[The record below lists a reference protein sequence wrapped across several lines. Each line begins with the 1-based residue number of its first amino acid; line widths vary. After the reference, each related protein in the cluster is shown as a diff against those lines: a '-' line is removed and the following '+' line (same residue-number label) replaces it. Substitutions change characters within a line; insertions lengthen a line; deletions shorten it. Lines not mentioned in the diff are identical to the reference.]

1 MEVLFIMYAIEMK
14 ADAMLP
20 RERLRDLGAEHLS
33 NQELLSIL
41 LRTGTKA
48 TPVLEVAN
56 QILKNLDS
64 LADFQ
69 HLSLQELQQING
81 IGYVKSIEIKA
92 MIELAKRISKAE
104 YIQKE
109 RIMSSE
115 RLARKMMLELSDQ
128 KQEHLVA
135 IYLDTQNRIIEQ
147 RTIFIG
153 SVRRS
158 IAEPREILYYACK
171 NMATSVIIVHNH
183 PSGSPEPSEN
193 DLRFTQKMKRSCE
206 DIGIICLD
214 HLVIGKYQYYSF
226 REETDVL

>member
-1 MEVLFIMYAIEMK
+1 MYAIEMK

-214 HLVIGKYQYYSF
+214 HVVIGKYQYYSF

>member
-1 MEVLFIMYAIEMK
+1 MYAIEMK

-158 IAEPREILYYACK
+158 IDEPREILYYACK

-193 DLRFTQKMKRSCE
+193 DLRFTQKIKRSCE

-214 HLVIGKYQYYSF
+214 HIVIGKYQYYSF

>member
-1 MEVLFIMYAIEMK
+1 MYAIEMK

>member
-1 MEVLFIMYAIEMK
+1 MYAIEMK

-193 DLRFTQKMKRSCE
+193 DLRFTQKIKRSCE

-226 REETDVL
+226 REEADVL

>member
-1 MEVLFIMYAIEMK
+1 MYAIEMK

-153 SVRRS
+153 FCFAVRLLNHVKFS
-158 IAEPREILYYACK
+158 IMHAKIWQHQLLL
-171 NMATSVIIVHNH
+171 SIIIR
-183 PSGSPEPSEN
+183 SGSPEPSEN
-193 DLRFTQKMKRSCE
+193 DLRFTQKIKRSCE
-206 DIGIICLD
+206 DIGNYLP
-214 HLVIGKYQYYSF
+214 
-226 REETDVL
+226 

>member
-1 MEVLFIMYAIEMK
+1 MYSIEMK

-20 RERLRDLGAEHLS
+20 RERLRDLGAEQLS

-41 LRTGTKA
+41 LRTGTK
-48 TPVLEVAN
+48 TRPVLEVAN
-56 QILKNLDS
+56 DILKHIDT

-69 HLSLQELQQING
+69 HLSLQELQKIKG

-104 YIQKE
+104 YVQKE

-171 NMATSVIIVHNH
+171 NMATSVIIIHNH
-183 PSGSPEPSEN
+183 PSGSPAPSEN
-193 DLRFTQKMKRSCE
+193 DLRFTEKMKRSCD
-206 DIGIICLD
+206 DIGIVCLD
-214 HLVIGKYQYYSF
+214 HIIVGKYQYYSF

>member
-1 MEVLFIMYAIEMK
+1 MYAIEMK

-41 LRTGTKA
+41 LRTGTKT

-193 DLRFTQKMKRSCE
+193 DLQFTQKMKRSCE

-214 HLVIGKYQYYSF
+214 HIVIGKYQYYSF

>member
-1 MEVLFIMYAIEMK
+1 MYAIEMK

-20 RERLRDLGAEHLS
+20 RERLRDLGAEQLS

-41 LRTGTKA
+41 LRTGTK
-48 TPVLEVAN
+48 TRPVLEVAN
-56 QILKNLDS
+56 DILKHIDT

-69 HLSLQELQQING
+69 HLSLQELQKIKG

-104 YIQKE
+104 YVQKE

-158 IAEPREILYYACK
+158 IVEPREILYYACK
-171 NMATSVIIVHNH
+171 NMATSVIIIHNH
-183 PSGSPEPSEN
+183 PSGSPAPSEN
-193 DLRFTQKMKRSCE
+193 DLRFTEKMKRACD
-206 DIGIICLD
+206 DIGIVCLD
-214 HLVIGKYQYYSF
+214 HIIVGKYQYYSF

>member
-1 MEVLFIMYAIEMK
+1 MYAIEMK

-41 LRTGTKA
+41 LRTGTKT

-81 IGYVKSIEIKA
+81 IGSVKSIEIKA

-171 NMATSVIIVHNH
+171 NMATSIIIVHNH
-183 PSGSPEPSEN
+183 PSGSPAPSEN
-193 DLRFTQKMKRSCE
+193 DLQFTQKMKRACE

-214 HLVIGKYQYYSF
+214 HIVIGKYQYYSF

>member
-1 MEVLFIMYAIEMK
+1 MYAIEMK

-193 DLRFTQKMKRSCE
+193 DLRFTQKIKRSCE
-206 DIGIICLD
+206 DIGIICLE

>member
-1 MEVLFIMYAIEMK
+1 MYAIEMK

-20 RERLRDLGAEHLS
+20 RERLRDLGAEQLS

-41 LRTGTKA
+41 LRTGTK
-48 TPVLEVAN
+48 TRPVLEVAN
-56 QILKNLDS
+56 DILKHIDT

-69 HLSLQELQQING
+69 HLSLQELQKIKG

-92 MIELAKRISKAE
+92 MIELAKRINKAE
-104 YIQKE
+104 YVQKE

-171 NMATSVIIVHNH
+171 NMATSVIIIHNH
-183 PSGSPEPSEN
+183 PSGSPAPSEN
-193 DLRFTQKMKRSCE
+193 DLRFTEKMKRACD
-206 DIGIICLD
+206 DIGIVCLD
-214 HLVIGKYQYYSF
+214 HIIVGKYQYYSF

>member
-1 MEVLFIMYAIEMK
+1 MYAIEMR
-14 ADAMLP
+14 AEAMLP

-41 LRTGTKA
+41 LRTGTKT

-64 LADFQ
+64 LSDFQ

-104 YIQKE
+104 YVQKE

-226 REETDVL
+226 REEADIL

>member
-1 MEVLFIMYAIEMK
+1 MYAIEMK

-193 DLRFTQKMKRSCE
+193 DLRFTQKIKRSCE

-214 HLVIGKYQYYSF
+214 HIFIGKYQYYSF

>member
-1 MEVLFIMYAIEMK
+1 MYAIEMK

-214 HLVIGKYQYYSF
+214 HIIIGKYQYYSF

>member
-1 MEVLFIMYAIEMK
+1 MYAIEMK

-171 NMATSVIIVHNH
+171 NMATSVIIAHNH

-193 DLRFTQKMKRSCE
+193 DLRFTQKIKRSCE

-214 HLVIGKYQYYSF
+214 HIIIGKYQYYSF

>member
-1 MEVLFIMYAIEMK
+1 MYAIEMK

-41 LRTGTKA
+41 LRTGTKT

-81 IGYVKSIEIKA
+81 IGYVKSTEIKA

-104 YIQKE
+104 YVQKE

-193 DLRFTQKMKRSCE
+193 DLQFTQKMKRSCE

-214 HLVIGKYQYYSF
+214 HIVIGKYQYYSF

>member
-1 MEVLFIMYAIEMK
+1 MYAIEMK

-41 LRTGTKA
+41 LRTGTKT

-64 LADFQ
+64 LADFP

-92 MIELAKRISKAE
+92 MIELVKRISKAE
-104 YIQKE
+104 YVQKE

-193 DLRFTQKMKRSCE
+193 DLQFTQKMKRACE

-214 HLVIGKYQYYSF
+214 HIVIGKYQYYSF

>member
-1 MEVLFIMYAIEMK
+1 MYAIEMK

-193 DLRFTQKMKRSCE
+193 DLRFTQKIKRSCE

-214 HLVIGKYQYYSF
+214 HLVIGKYQ
-226 REETDVL
+226 

>member
-1 MEVLFIMYAIEMK
+1 MYSIEMK

-20 RERLRDLGAEHLS
+20 RERLRDLGAEQLS

-41 LRTGTKA
+41 LRTGTK
-48 TPVLEVAN
+48 TRPVLEVAN
-56 QILKNLDS
+56 DILKHIDT

-69 HLSLQELQQING
+69 HLSLQELQKIKG

-104 YIQKE
+104 YVQKE

-128 KQEHLVA
+128 KQENLVA

-171 NMATSVIIVHNH
+171 NMATSVIIIHNH
-183 PSGSPEPSEN
+183 PSGSPAPSEN
-193 DLRFTQKMKRSCE
+193 DLRFTEKMKRACD
-206 DIGIICLD
+206 DIGIVCLD
-214 HLVIGKYQYYSF
+214 HIIVGKCQYYSF

>member
-1 MEVLFIMYAIEMK
+1 MYAIEMK

-20 RERLRDLGAEHLS
+20 RERLRDLGAEQLS

-41 LRTGTKA
+41 LRTGTK
-48 TPVLEVAN
+48 TRPVLEVAN
-56 QILKNLDS
+56 DILKHIDT

-69 HLSLQELQQING
+69 HLSLQELQKIKG

-104 YIQKE
+104 YVQKE

-171 NMATSVIIVHNH
+171 NMATSVIIIHNH
-183 PSGSPEPSEN
+183 PSGSPAPSEN
-193 DLRFTQKMKRSCE
+193 DLRFTEKMKRACD
-206 DIGIICLD
+206 DIGIVCLD
-214 HLVIGKYQYYSF
+214 HIIVGKYQYYSF
-226 REETDVL
+226 REETDIL

>member
-1 MEVLFIMYAIEMK
+1 MYAIEMK

-109 RIMSSE
+109 RIMNNE
-115 RLARKMMLELSDQ
+115 RFLSVLFAVRLLNHVKFSIMHAKIWQ
-128 KQEHLVA
+128 HQL
-135 IYLDTQNRIIEQ
+135 LLSIIIRQ
-147 RTIFIG
+147 APQ
-153 SVRRS
+153 SQVRM
-158 IAEPREILYYACK
+158 IC
-171 NMATSVIIVHNH
+171 
-183 PSGSPEPSEN
+183 
-193 DLRFTQKMKRSCE
+193 DLLKK
-206 DIGIICLD
+206 
-214 HLVIGKYQYYSF
+214 
-226 REETDVL
+226 

>member
-1 MEVLFIMYAIEMK
+1 MYAIEMK

-20 RERLRDLGAEHLS
+20 RERLRDLGAEQLS

-41 LRTGTKA
+41 LRTGTK
-48 TPVLEVAN
+48 TRPVLEVAN
-56 QILKNLDS
+56 DILKHIDT

-69 HLSLQELQQING
+69 HLSLQELQKIKG

-104 YIQKE
+104 YVQKE

-115 RLARKMMLELSDQ
+115 RLARKMMLELSNQ

-135 IYLDTQNRIIEQ
+135 IYLNTQNRIIEQ

-171 NMATSVIIVHNH
+171 NMATSVIIIHNH
-183 PSGSPEPSEN
+183 PSGSPVPSEN
-193 DLRFTQKMKRSCE
+193 DLRFTEKMKRACD
-206 DIGIICLD
+206 DIGIVCLD
-214 HLVIGKYQYYSF
+214 HIIVGKYQYYSF

>member
-1 MEVLFIMYAIEMK
+1 MYAIEMK

-147 RTIFIG
+147 RMIFIG

-193 DLRFTQKMKRSCE
+193 DLRFTQKIKRSCE

-214 HLVIGKYQYYSF
+214 HIVIGKYQYYSF

>member
-1 MEVLFIMYAIEMK
+1 MYAIEMK

-41 LRTGTKA
+41 LRTGTKT

-69 HLSLQELQQING
+69 HLSLQELQKING

-104 YIQKE
+104 YVQKE

-193 DLRFTQKMKRSCE
+193 DLQFTQKMKRSCE

-214 HLVIGKYQYYSF
+214 HIVIGKYQYYSF